1 MVPTAALPPGVP
13 LTCQVT
19 PVLLLLTVAENALVV
34 PTCTLADVGSML
46 TATLGADGVLPPP
59 PLQAHKAS
67 MSAAASARLAHPIGF
82 WRRPGLWGSRI
93 DRKQACPDSLRNAQ

>member
-1 MVPTAALPPGVP
+1 

-46 TATLGADGVLPPP
+46 AATLGAGGVLPPP
-59 PLQAHKAS
+59 PLQALKAS
-67 MSAAASARLAHPIGF
+67 VSNAAASARLAHPIGF
-82 WRRPGLWGSRI
+82 WRRPGLWCSRI
-93 DRKQACPDSLRNAQ
+93 DRKQTCPDPLRNAQ